1 MINPEFYPNKEAIR
15 QRLQSLE
22 EEKRTI
28 SFQLQQLN
36 EEIRKVQ
43 DEIKLLE
50 TLLDFLEHGKLTSV
64 DW

>member
-1 MINPEFYPNKEAIR
+1 MTNPDFYPNKEQIKA
-15 QRLQSLE
+15 RLQSLE

-28 SFQLQQLN
+28 SFQIQDLN
-36 EEIRKVQ
+36 ERLRMVQ

-50 TLLDFLEHGKLTSV
+50 TLLDFLEHGKLTN

>member
-1 MINPEFYPNKEAIR
+1 MTNPDFYPNKEQIKA
-15 QRLQSLE
+15 RLQSLE

-28 SFQLQQLN
+28 TFQIQDLN
-36 EEIRKVQ
+36 EQLRMVQ